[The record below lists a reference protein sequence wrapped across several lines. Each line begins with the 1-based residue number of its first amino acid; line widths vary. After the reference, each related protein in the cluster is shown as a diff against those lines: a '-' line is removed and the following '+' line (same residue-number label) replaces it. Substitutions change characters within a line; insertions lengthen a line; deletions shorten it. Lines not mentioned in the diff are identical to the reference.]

1 MKKDG
6 WKGDSVDV
14 IKMPDGKLTNMD
26 NTRILA
32 AREAGISV
40 KAKVHDFNEKLTP
53 EIQELRGRE
62 KYNTWGEAIKGHI
75 NKQS

>member
-1 MKKDG
+1 
-6 WKGDSVDV
+6 
-14 IKMPDGKLTNMD
+14 MD

-32 AREAGISV
+32 AREAGTNV

>member
-32 AREAGISV
+32 EREAGISV
-40 KAKVHDFNEKLTP
+40 KAKVHDFN
-53 EIQELRGRE
+53 
-62 KYNTWGEAIKGHI
+62 
-75 NKQS
+75 